1 MSNRAAATAT
11 AALDDGATTG
21 TAALQAAP
29 PETAPLPAPMS
40 TKKRVEALYNVM
52 GTIEVR
58 LLRRRRRRVER
69 AKEVVSREQ
78 NDRS

>member
-1 MSNRAAATAT
+1 
-11 AALDDGATTG
+11 
-21 TAALQAAP
+21 
-29 PETAPLPAPMS
+29 MS